1 VSEPDV
7 ATPYSYSLLEL
18 RSSRDWSKISISIFD
33 QRFDGQV
40 DRVLLG
46 VCRPASEAIT
56 ILSVAK
62 DSDTTLRVTRVAE
75 RPAVSVAP
83 MRIMRSN
90 VDDLLVAE
98 PNGALTVLTHG
109 LREYNASTVG
119 ITGIVSHFLPQ
130 SPTLPSVGAMEVD
143 CTSPFMLTSR
153 VVALRDPIRS
163 AVTVELLDGSQS
175 RVSIDFTP
183 KDLLTKQCLE
193 VLALTLPADWYFGLH
208 LTFADAWRSRRLSCD
223 PEVEFDSFKSALTT
237 ILQVEPYQKGLARN
251 NPWER
256 LSCSASYT
264 RLEDDLVLSGLR
276 LPPRSPPNPPS
287 TPKQPHAL
295 LAPVLN
301 ALHMLGEDLR
311 LMVHRHD
318 DVHRLAELICLIA
331 SIIRPEWADYWKRF
345 CPDVTAGWVYRLCP
359 ATPSGEL
366 SHLHARRFII
376 RR

>member
-1 VSEPDV
+1 M
-7 ATPYSYSLLEL
+7 
-18 RSSRDWSKISISIFD
+18 RSSRDWSKITISIFD

-46 VCRPASEAIT
+46 VCCPASETIS

-62 DSDTTLRVTRVAE
+62 DSDKTLRVTRVAE
-75 RPAVSVAP
+75 RPAMSVAP

-119 ITGIVSHFLPQ
+119 ITGVVPHFLPRP
-130 SPTLPSVGAMEVD
+130 PTLPSVAAMEVD
-143 CTSPFMLTSR
+143 CPSIPVITNR
-153 VVALRDPIRS
+153 VVALKDPIRS
-163 AVTVELLDGSQS
+163 AVTIELLDGSLS

-208 LTFADAWRSRRLSCD
+208 LTFTDAWRTRRLSCD

-237 ILQVEPYQKGLARN
+237 ILQVEPYQQEMTRN

-264 RLEDDLVLSGLR
+264 RLEDDVVLSGLR
-276 LPPRSPPNPPS
+276 LPPRSPPHPPS
-287 TPKQPHAL
+287 TPKRPHAL

-301 ALHMLGEDLR
+301 ALHMLGEDIR

-318 DVHRLAELICLIA
+318 DAHCLAELICLIA

-345 CPDVTAGWVYRLCP
+345 CPDVTAGWVYGLCP
-359 ATPSGEL
+359 ATTLDECSY
-366 SHLHARRFII
+366 SRARRFLV
-376 RR
+376 R

>member
-1 VSEPDV
+1 MSEPDV
-7 ATPYSYSLLEL
+7 ATLHSYSLLEL

-46 VCRPASEAIT
+46 VCRPASETIT

-62 DSDTTLRVTRVAE
+62 DSDKTLRVTRVAE
-75 RPAVSVAP
+75 RPALSVAP

-119 ITGIVSHFLPQ
+119 ITGIVPHFLLRP
-130 SPTLPSVGAMEVD
+130 PALPSVGAMDVD
-143 CTSPFMLTSR
+143 CTSDSMLTNR

-163 AVTVELLDGSQS
+163 AVTVELLDGSLS

-183 KDLLTKQCLE
+183 KDLLTKQSLE

-208 LTFADAWRSRRLSCD
+208 LTFTDAWRTRRLSCD
-223 PEVEFDSFKSALTT
+223 PEIEFESFKSALIT
-237 ILQVEPYQKGLARN
+237 ILQVEPYQKGLTRN
-251 NPWER
+251 NPWEK

-264 RLEDDLVLSGLR
+264 RLEDDLVLSGLQ
-276 LPPRSPPNPPS
+276 LPPRSPPNLPS
-287 TPKQPHAL
+287 TPKRPHAL

-311 LMVHRHD
+311 LMVHRHE

-331 SIIRPEWADYWKRF
+331 SIIRPEWTDYWKRF
-345 CPDVTAGWVYRLCP
+345 CPEVTAGWVYRPCP
-359 ATPSGEL
+359 ATSSDERSY
-366 SHLHARRFII
+366 SHTCRFII

>member
-1 VSEPDV
+1 MSEPNV
-7 ATPYSYSLLEL
+7 TTLYSYSLLEFH
-18 RSSRDWSKISISIFD
+18 SSKDWSKISISIFD

-46 VCRPASEAIT
+46 VCRPASET
-56 ILSVAK
+56 LTVLSVAK
-62 DSDTTLRVTRVAE
+62 DSDKTLRVTPIAE

-90 VDDLLVAE
+90 VDDLLIAE
-98 PNGALTVLTHG
+98 SNGALIVLTHG

-119 ITGIVSHFLPQ
+119 ITGIVPHFLPRP
-130 SPTLPSVGAMEVD
+130 PTLPSVGAMDVD
-143 CTSPFMLTSR
+143 CTSASMLTNR
-153 VVALRDPIRS
+153 VVALRDPTRS

-193 VLALTLPADWYFGLH
+193 VLALTIPADWYFGLH
-208 LTFADAWRSRRLSCD
+208 LTFTDVWRSHRLSCD
-223 PEVEFDSFKSALTT
+223 PEVEFESFKSALTT
-237 ILQVEPYQKGLARN
+237 ILQIEPYQKRMAKN
-251 NPWER
+251 DPWER
-256 LSCSASYT
+256 LSYSASYT
-264 RLEDDLVLSGLR
+264 RLEDDLVLSGLQ

-287 TPKQPHAL
+287 TPKRPHAL
-295 LAPVLN
+295 LSPVLN

-318 DVHRLAELICLIA
+318 DVHRLAKLICLIA
-331 SIIRPEWADYWKRF
+331 SIIRPEWTDYWKRL
-345 CPDVTAGWVYRLCP
+345 CPDVTAGWVHRLCS
-359 ATPSGEL
+359 ATPSDFR
-366 SHLHARRFII
+366 SYSRARRFTF

>member
-1 VSEPDV
+1 ML
-7 ATPYSYSLLEL
+7 YSYSLLEL

-46 VCRPASEAIT
+46 VCRPASETIT

-62 DSDTTLRVTRVAE
+62 DSDKTLRVTRIAE

-98 PNGALTVLTHG
+98 PNGTLTVLTHG

-119 ITGIVSHFLPQ
+119 ITGIVPHFLPQ
-130 SPTLPSVGAMEVD
+130 PPTLPSVGAMGVD
-143 CTSPFMLTSR
+143 CTSASMLTNR

-163 AVTVELLDGSQS
+163 AVTVELLDGSLS

-183 KDLLTKQCLE
+183 RDLLTKQCLE

-208 LTFADAWRSRRLSCD
+208 LTFTDAWRSHRLSCD
-223 PEVEFDSFKSALTT
+223 PKVEFEGFKSALTT
-237 ILQVEPYQKGLARN
+237 ILQVEPYQEGLARN
-251 NPWER
+251 DPWER

-264 RLEDDLVLSGLR
+264 RLEDDLVLSGLQ
-276 LPPRSPPNPPS
+276 LPPRSPPIPPS
-287 TPKQPHAL
+287 TPKRPHAL

-331 SIIRPEWADYWKRF
+331 SIIRPEWTDYWKRF
-345 CPDVTAGWVYRLCP
+345 CPDVTAGWVYRLYLP
-359 ATPSGEL
+359 TPSDGR
-366 SHLHARRFII
+366 SYSHARRFII

>member
-1 VSEPDV
+1 MSESEVV
-7 ATPYSYSLLEL
+7 APYYRSPHESH
-18 RSSRDWSKISISIFD
+18 SSRDWSKISVSIFD

-40 DRVLLG
+40 DRILLG
-46 VCRPASEAIT
+46 VCRPASESIT

-62 DSDTTLRVTRVAE
+62 DSDNTLRVTRVAE
-75 RPAVSVAP
+75 RPALSVAP

-90 VDDLLVAE
+90 VDDLLVTE

-119 ITGIVSHFLPQ
+119 ITGIVPHLLPRP
-130 SPTLPSVGAMEVD
+130 PTSPSVGAMEVD
-143 CTSPFMLTSR
+143 SPSTPMPNNR
-153 VVALRDPIRS
+153 VVTLKHPIRS
-163 AVTVELLDGSQS
+163 AVTVELFDGSLS

-208 LTFADAWRSRRLSCD
+208 LTFTDTWRTRRLSCD
-223 PEVEFDSFKSALTT
+223 PQVEFDSFKSALTT
-237 ILQVEPYQKGLARN
+237 ILQVEPYQKKLARD

-264 RLEDDLVLSGLR
+264 RLEDDIVLSGLQ
-276 LPPRSPPNPPS
+276 LPQRSPPDPPS
-287 TPKQPHAL
+287 TPKRPHAL

-311 LMVHRHD
+311 LMVHRHN
-318 DVHRLAELICLIA
+318 DVHRLAELICLFA

-359 ATPSGEL
+359 ATTTDEYF
-366 SHLHARRFII
+366 HLRARRFVV

>member
-1 VSEPDV
+1 
-7 ATPYSYSLLEL
+7 
-18 RSSRDWSKISISIFD
+18 
-33 QRFDGQV
+33 
-40 DRVLLG
+40 
-46 VCRPASEAIT
+46 
-56 ILSVAK
+56 
-62 DSDTTLRVTRVAE
+62 
-75 RPAVSVAP
+75 

-90 VDDLLVAE
+90 VDDLLVVE
-98 PNGALTVLTHG
+98 PNGTLTVLTHG

-119 ITGIVSHFLPQ
+119 ITGIVPHIVPR
-130 SPTLPSVGAMEVD
+130 PPVGAMEVD
-143 CTSPFMLTSR
+143 SSSTPILTNR
-153 VVALRDPIRS
+153 VVALKDPIHS
-163 AVTVELLDGSQS
+163 AVTIELLDGSKS

-208 LTFADAWRSRRLSCD
+208 LTFTDAWRTRRLSCD
-223 PEVEFDSFKSALTT
+223 PEVEFDSFKSSLTT
-237 ILQVEPYQKGLARN
+237 ILQVEPFQKDSARN

-264 RLEDDLVLSGLR
+264 RLEDDLVLSGMR
-276 LPPRSPPNPPS
+276 LPPRSPPDPPS
-287 TPKQPHAL
+287 TPKRPHAL

-318 DVHRLAELICLIA
+318 DVHRLAGFICLIA

-359 ATPSGEL
+359 ATTSDECPYL
-366 SHLHARRFII
+366 PARRFVVC
-376 RR
+376 